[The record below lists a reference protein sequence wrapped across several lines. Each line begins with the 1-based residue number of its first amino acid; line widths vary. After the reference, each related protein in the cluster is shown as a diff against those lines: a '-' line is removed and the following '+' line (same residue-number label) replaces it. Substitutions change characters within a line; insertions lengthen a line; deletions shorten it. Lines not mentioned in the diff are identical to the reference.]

1 MTCNLTIATWNA
13 NGVRGAEGTLTDFL
27 KSHAVDVMAVSE
39 TKLTP
44 TDKLQLK
51 DYTTYRLDRP
61 DAVNAGGVALLIHKN
76 VPHAKIKTMID
87 TSAEVIGVRL
97 VDGTHLLAA
106 YNRPSNRL
114 AWRDLHNIFET
125 ASRVL
130 VAGDFNCK
138 HPTWNCNRSNPNGTL
153 LKDFADDNDLQ
164 IHNTDDPT
172 HYPANGMTPTT
183 IDLII
188 TKNLIG
194 LTKPISLPELES
206 DHNPV
211 VAMIKNQFKEDR
223 GPNVI
228 RINKIN
234 WVSFRRTLDKNVK
247 INRDI
252 PDKNAFDREVTRFI
266 ESVDSAVAKSTR
278 KIIIDKS
285 NNNESV
291 TPQIK
296 EHIRNRN
303 KLKKIWQRTANPGL
317 KDQVRRLNH
326 KIRNEIRAHRNTTWD
341 AKLHKIQEGDN
352 TLYKIAKLLRKK
364 RAPLGEIVD
373 GNRTAMT
380 DADKATM
387 LADHYANVHDLH
399 IDDIQL
405 SEGQKHVID
414 TVQAFDRTDITCDG
428 TYLREFRTSPSE
440 LKEAI
445 KKLPNNKA
453 PGEDEIRNITIKN
466 FSNKAI
472 VQLHYI
478 INAVVELQYF
488 PQAWKN
494 AIVIPIPKAGKKS
507 DPGNFRPISLLN
519 TLGKLTE
526 KILLRRLTRLDKQL
540 KLTRD
545 EQFGFRPRHDTSQQ
559 VVRIVTDIAFN
570 YNKDKV
576 TAMALLDIQKA
587 FDRVWVQGLVF
598 KMIENKIPANFVKLL
613 YSYLTGRTLQVKVNR
628 TLSEKR
634 PIKAGVPQGSILGP
648 KLFSIFINDVPAF
661 AKTSLALYADDTA
674 IYAHSF
680 NAEVATRQVQ
690 IQVNLLGKYF
700 DKWLIQ
706 INAAKTEAILFAK
719 KFTNTKIITPLKV
732 KNRKVLTQ
740 SSVKYLGVHLDTR
753 LTYHTHIDKTL
764 TRAKATLHALYP
776 LFSKQS
782 KLTSGNKLKLYKTI
796 VRPVLT
802 YAAPVWCSITNTTM
816 IKPQRC
822 QNKCLRLATN
832 SGRYI
837 KIKDLHDIANIE
849 MPCRQT
855 LHQLL
860 LK

>member
-87 TSAEVIGVRL
+87 TSVEVIGVRL
-97 VDGTHLLAA
+97 VDGTHVLAA

-188 TKNLIG
+188 TKNLSG

-252 PDKNAFDREVTRFI
+252 PDKNALDREVTRFI

-341 AKLHKIQEGDN
+341 
-352 TLYKIAKLLRKK
+352 
-364 RAPLGEIVD
+364 VD
-373 GNRTAMT
+373 
-380 DADKATM
+380 
-387 LADHYANVHDLH
+387 
-399 IDDIQL
+399 
-405 SEGQKHVID
+405 S
-414 TVQAFDRTDITCDG
+414 
-428 TYLREFRTSPSE
+428 
-440 LKEAI
+440 
-445 KKLPNNKA
+445 
-453 PGEDEIRNITIKN
+453 IKN
-466 FSNKAI
+466 
-472 VQLHYI
+472 
-478 INAVVELQYF
+478 
-488 PQAWKN
+488 
-494 AIVIPIPKAGKKS
+494 
-507 DPGNFRPISLLN
+507 
-519 TLGKLTE
+519 
-526 KILLRRLTRLDKQL
+526 
-540 KLTRD
+540 
-545 EQFGFRPRHDTSQQ
+545 
-559 VVRIVTDIAFN
+559 
-570 YNKDKV
+570 
-576 TAMALLDIQKA
+576 
-587 FDRVWVQGLVF
+587 
-598 KMIENKIPANFVKLL
+598 
-613 YSYLTGRTLQVKVNR
+613 
-628 TLSEKR
+628 
-634 PIKAGVPQGSILGP
+634 
-648 KLFSIFINDVPAF
+648 
-661 AKTSLALYADDTA
+661 
-674 IYAHSF
+674 
-680 NAEVATRQVQ
+680 
-690 IQVNLLGKYF
+690 
-700 DKWLIQ
+700 
-706 INAAKTEAILFAK
+706 
-719 KFTNTKIITPLKV
+719 
-732 KNRKVLTQ
+732 
-740 SSVKYLGVHLDTR
+740 
-753 LTYHTHIDKTL
+753 
-764 TRAKATLHALYP
+764 
-776 LFSKQS
+776 
-782 KLTSGNKLKLYKTI
+782 
-796 VRPVLT
+796 
-802 YAAPVWCSITNTTM
+802 
-816 IKPQRC
+816 
-822 QNKCLRLATN
+822 
-832 SGRYI
+832 
-837 KIKDLHDIANIE
+837 
-849 MPCRQT
+849 
-855 LHQLL
+855 
-860 LK
+860 